1 MTTDY
6 DMEAEWALFRSA
18 LPQPPTVLATT
29 KSKNIHECEECGGRM
44 IPQNCDNLPVC
55 TECGVVVS
63 FVIDDSAE
71 WVNSVS
77 ETGQVTDQARCG
89 QAKDLELFSEQ
100 WGGGTIIQTTRRST
114 TASRRMARINF
125 HMSMNHRD
133 RALFHAYK
141 SIEVP
146 AERIGVGSG
155 IIRDAKIMYKSFNG
169 DKLTRGAV
177 RTGIKANCLF
187 YACKMKGCPRTT
199 KEIAEA
205 FGIPTK
211 DISRTTDLFRDTMF
225 PKTKPTESAAV
236 PQDSGSSFTTPRDVI
251 GRVLNNFSFE
261 NKRKLHANCNKFA
274 EKLDNCVA
282 LMGKTPLSVASVI
295 VMKVLGDQ
303 VTKQVMVEKCGV
315 SLPTINKIES
325 LINKHLEV

>member
-1 MTTDY
+1 
-6 DMEAEWALFRSA
+6 
-18 LPQPPTVLATT
+18 
-29 KSKNIHECEECGGRM
+29 
-44 IPQNCDNLPVC
+44 
-55 TECGVVVS
+55 
-63 FVIDDSAE
+63 
-71 WVNSVS
+71 
-77 ETGQVTDQARCG
+77 
-89 QAKDLELFSEQ
+89 
-100 WGGGTIIQTTRRST
+100 
-114 TASRRMARINF
+114 
-125 HMSMNHRD
+125 
-133 RALFHAYK
+133 
-141 SIEVP
+141 
-146 AERIGVGSG
+146 
-155 IIRDAKIMYKSFNG
+155 
-169 DKLTRGAV
+169 
-177 RTGIKANCLF
+177 
-187 YACKMKGCPRTT
+187 
-199 KEIAEA
+199 
-205 FGIPTK
+205 
-211 DISRTTDLFRDTMF
+211 MF